1 MQLGFVGLGAVVETA
16 YLPALRNLYGRPV
29 RCFGF
34 DVLPAMHPEGVMRCA
49 SLAELLATPLDTL
62 FITTASLHHLEVL
75 EQAIASPIFRIV
87 IEKPIVAT
95 LPQIDKLNALL
106 ATPGA
111 VSRVLALDH
120 WMARIETVKRSLVDH
135 FSDVVRIEGFLQEPS
150 GYNAVGEPI
159 ALNFSTGEPDTR
171 TLRHPDGVILDI
183 GTHVLAML
191 RETMCF
197 LGGHDEMTLQVVAAK
212 DRLGRA
218 IAKGDLTTAEGEA
231 HLQGS
236 ICGVPVDIWLNKY
249 AGPAGGQKG
258 LRLHLRDGRTISH
271 DRRGAEDVLEVIEG
285 DDIQRWSLP
294 GTIYEHCLAGHILGD
309 KSLFERDPQ
318 EVSRTTR
325 RRIEEVALLLTLQQ
339 QLRGPH

>member
-1 MQLGFVGLGAVVETA
+1 
-16 YLPALRNLYGRPV
+16 
-29 RCFGF
+29 
-34 DVLPAMHPEGVMRCA
+34 
-49 SLAELLATPLDTL
+49 
-62 FITTASLHHLEVL
+62 
-75 EQAIASPIFRIV
+75 
-87 IEKPIVAT
+87 
-95 LPQIDKLNALL
+95 
-106 ATPGA
+106 
-111 VSRVLALDH
+111 
-120 WMARIETVKRSLVDH
+120 
-135 FSDVVRIEGFLQEPS
+135 
-150 GYNAVGEPI
+150 
-159 ALNFSTGEPDTR
+159 
-171 TLRHPDGVILDI
+171 
-183 GTHVLAML
+183 VLAML

-197 LGGHDEMTLQVVAAK
+197 LGGDDEMTLQVVAAK

-236 ICGVPVDIWLNKY
+236 ISGVPVDIWLNKY

>member
-16 YLPALRNLYGRPV
+16 YLPALRNLFDGAV

-34 DVLPAMHPEGVMRCA
+34 DVLPAKHPKGVTRSA
-49 SLAELLATPLDTL
+49 SLAELLTTPLDTL
-62 FITTASLHHLEVL
+62 FITTASLHHLAVL
-75 EQAIASPIFRIV
+75 EQAIASPVPRIV

-95 LPQIDKLNALL
+95 LPQIEKLNALL
-106 ATPGA
+106 ATPGVA
-111 VSRVLALDH
+111 SRVLALDH

-197 LGGHDEMTLQVVAAK
+197 LGGDEEMTLQVVAAK

-236 ICGVPVDIWLNKY
+236 ISGVPVDIWLNKY

>member
-34 DVLPAMHPEGVMRCA
+34 DVLPAKHPEGVTRCA

-75 EQAIASPIFRIV
+75 EQAIASPISRIV

-111 VSRVLALDH
+111 ASRVLALDH
-120 WMARIETVKRSLVDH
+120 WMARIETAKRSLVDH

-191 RETMCF
+191 RETMRF

-236 ICGVPVDIWLNKY
+236 ISGVQVDIWLNKY

-258 LRLHLRDGRTISH
+258 LRL
-271 DRRGAEDVLEVIEG
+271 LEAIEG